1 MEMTSGI
8 YVVRDD
14 GTLVEMTAQLYTS
27 EDDLQTL
34 LARHPSLLAGDQ
46 MSPGSPRRWLLVAR
60 EAPLPSEQDGGNR
73 WSIDHLFLDQ
83 DAIPT
88 IVEVKRSTDTRIR
101 REVVGQMLDY
111 AANSILYW
119 PIERILSMFQSTCE
133 SLQRD
138 PDDVLSTFLEESTE
152 PQEFWTRV
160 QTNLQA
166 GRIRLVFV
174 ADDIPSELRRII
186 EFLNA
191 QMSPAEVLAVEIK
204 HYSGSGLRTLV
215 PRVLGQTA
223 PKPPITPVPRVTRQ
237 WDEASFMELLEG
249 TNDGLDVSIARK
261 LLDWARTRGLRI
273 WWGKGATLG
282 SFLPIIDHGNASKW
296 TFAVYAQESGAS
308 VEFQFAHMRTKPPF
322 TDDVRRLELLQRINS
337 VLGTT
342 IPPDAINRR
351 PSVPITVLQDSN
363 VLASFLKVF
372 DSVVDDV
379 RSTPLT

>member
-1 MEMTSGI
+1 MTSGI

-14 GTLVEMTAQLYTS
+14 GTLVEMSAQLYTS

-34 LARHPSLLAGDQ
+34 LAKHPSLLAGDQ
-46 MSPGSPRRWLLVAR
+46 MNPASPRRWLLIAR
-60 EAPLPSEQDGGNR
+60 EAPLPSEQDGYNR

-133 SLQRD
+133 SLERN
-138 PDDVLSTFLEESTE
+138 PGDVLSAFLEENTE
-152 PQEFWTRV
+152 AEEFWTRV
-160 QTNLQA
+160 KTNLQA

-174 ADDIPSELRRII
+174 ADEIPSELRRII

-191 QMSPAEVLAVEIK
+191 QMDPAEVLGVEIK

-223 PKPPITPVPRVTRQ
+223 AKVIVPPSPRATRQ
-237 WDEASFMELLEG
+237 WDEASFMALLADA
-249 TNDGLDVSIARK
+249 NNGLDVTIARK
-261 LLDWARTRGLRI
+261 LLEWARSRGLRVS
-273 WWGKGATLG
+273 WGKGATLG
-282 SFLPIIDHGNASKW
+282 SFLPIIDHGSASKW

-308 VEFQFAHMRTKPPF
+308 VELQFAHMRTKPPF
-322 TDDVRRLELLQRINS
+322 TDDSRRLELLQKINS
-337 VLGTT
+337 VLGTNL
-342 IPPDAINRR
+342 PPEAINRR
-351 PSVPITVLQDSN
+351 PNVPISVLQN
-363 VLASFLKVF
+363 TQVLTSFLQVF
-372 DSVVDDV
+372 DSVVDEI
-379 RSTPLT
+379 RGMPLT

>member
-1 MEMTSGI
+1 MTSGI
-8 YVVRDD
+8 YIVRDD
-14 GTLVEMTAQLYTS
+14 GTLVEMSAQLYTS

-34 LARHPSLLAGDQ
+34 LAKHPSLLAGDQ
-46 MSPGSPRRWLLVAR
+46 MNPASPRRWLLIAR
-60 EAPLPSEQDGGNR
+60 EAPLPSEQDGYNR

-133 SLQRD
+133 SLERN
-138 PDDVLSTFLEESTE
+138 PGDVLSAFLEENTE
-152 PQEFWTRV
+152 AEEFWTRV
-160 QTNLQA
+160 KTNLQA

-174 ADDIPSELRRII
+174 ADEIPSELRRII

-191 QMSPAEVLAVEIK
+191 QMDPAEVLGVEIK

-223 PKPPITPVPRVTRQ
+223 AKVSIPPGPRATRQ
-237 WDEASFMELLEG
+237 WDEASFMALLAG
-249 TNDGLDVSIARK
+249 ANNGLDVAIARK
-261 LLDWARTRGLRI
+261 LLEWARSRNLRV

-282 SFLPIIDHGNASKW
+282 SFLPIIDHGSASKW

-308 VEFQFAHMRTKPPF
+308 VELQFAHMRTKPPF
-322 TDDVRRLELLQRINS
+322 TDDSRRLELLQKINS
-337 VLGTT
+337 VLGTNL
-342 IPPDAINRR
+342 PPEAITRR
-351 PSVPITVLQDSN
+351 PSVPISVLQN
-363 VLASFLKVF
+363 TQVLTSFLQVF
-372 DSVVDDV
+372 DSVVDEI
-379 RSTPLT
+379 RSMPLT